1 MRYVFLTLAML
12 CGGANAATTL
22 SYTQFVARA
31 NALHQGETRDEIVAA
46 LGKPDEEKPAG
57 LFYSLARFTASFP
70 VGTQSYY
77 AAEIDLKNG
86 RMTGAVKW
94 AWLDTTGPAPGS
106 H

>member
-1 MRYVFLTLAML
+1 MRYALLMLAIL
-12 CGGANAATTL
+12 CGSANAATSL
-22 SYTQFVARA
+22 SYSAFVARA
-31 NALHQGETRDEIVAA
+31 NALKAGETRDQIVAA
-46 LGKPDEEKPAG
+46 LGKPDAERATA
-57 LFYSLARFTASFP
+57 LYYSLTRFSASFP

-86 RMTGAVKW
+86 RMTGAVNW

>member
-1 MRYVFLTLAML
+1 MRYALLTLAIL
-12 CGGANAATTL
+12 CGSANAATTL
-22 SYTQFVARA
+22 SYTTFVSRA
-31 NALHQGETRDEIVAA
+31 NALHQGETRDQIVAA
-46 LGKPDEEKPAG
+46 LGKPDEERAAG

-94 AWLDTTGPAPGS
+94 AWIDTTGPAPGR